1 MLMTEPAFWCCGR
14 LKQLIKGKY
23 GSVIPISFQL
33 GERLM
38 LSLSSNWYV
47 ASCLNCFESI
57 MLQDSR
63 NNLAPL

>member
-1 MLMTEPAFWCCGR
+1 MVMTEPAFWCCGR

-47 ASCLNCFESI
+47 AKLF
-57 MLQDSR
+57 
-63 NNLAPL
+63 